1 LFVILSCLDPMPCF
15 VFPFQSDSMIFL
27 VRDKVVSPKP
37 WRFGIRGIDDR
48 VTSHESQSV
57 TVLGKLPYMV
67 SDLHASTLKY

>member
-1 LFVILSCLDPMPCF
+1 
-15 VFPFQSDSMIFL
+15 MIFL